1 MYGPYMGPAVNPRV
15 EELFYNIINHTRVL
29 LAYRSS
35 MRPTK
40 TPVIEGYH
48 SGDKTEDSVYRK
60 EYSYRFRLVIFLDW
74 VKVGVG
80 WSGVDC

>member
-1 MYGPYMGPAVNPRV
+1 MGPAVNPRV

-35 MRPTK
+35 MLPAITTDGIAEAKPEKKRPTK
-40 TPVIEGYH
+40 TPAIEGYH

-60 EYSYRFRLVIFLDW
+60 ECGYRFRPVIFLD
-74 VKVGVG
+74 
-80 WSGVDC
+80 